1 MGKVNQLKVNR
12 EEGKQQTKQKPT
24 NQKKEKKEKKKR
36 NPALISR
43 LIFQFELSCTV
54 REYKCH

>member
-1 MGKVNQLKVNR
+1 VNQLKVNR